1 MSPRVGVPVSPPCP
15 QEYERALAHVEQLLA
30 AEPQNSQGLRLRRL
44 IRQRMRRGEHRHRL
58 GCLGRTGTCWDPHGD
73 PYWDTLGHNRVCW
86 DPHWDCWDTLRPP
99 PGPTGTYW
107 DVLGPLLAHT
117 GTHWDPHQDH

>member
-1 MSPRVGVPVSPPCP
+1 MPGPVLTVSPRVGVPVSPPCP

-58 GCLGRTGTCWDPHGD
+58 GCLGRTGTCWDPH
-73 PYWDTLGHNRVCW
+73 WDMLG
-86 DPHWDCWDTLRPP
+86 PHWDHWNILEHART
-99 PGPTGTYW
+99 PTGT
-107 DVLGPLLAHT
+107 PT
-117 GTHWDPHQDH
+117 GTHWDIIGSAGTPTGIAGTR